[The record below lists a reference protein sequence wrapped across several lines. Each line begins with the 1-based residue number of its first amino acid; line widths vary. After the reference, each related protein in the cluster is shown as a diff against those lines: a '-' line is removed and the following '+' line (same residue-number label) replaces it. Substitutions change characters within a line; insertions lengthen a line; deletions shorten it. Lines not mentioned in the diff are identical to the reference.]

1 MPSSPFHE
9 KPNDPSILRLR
20 TQGLAMLRLLSDTM
34 LRERFV
40 VPGSKQCP
48 SSNRL
53 T

>member
-1 MPSSPFHE
+1 
-9 KPNDPSILRLR
+9 
-20 TQGLAMLRLLSDTM
+20 MLRLLSDTM

-40 VPGSKQCP
+40 VPESKQCP

>member
-1 MPSSPFHE
+1 
-9 KPNDPSILRLR
+9 
-20 TQGLAMLRLLSDTM
+20 MLRPLSDTM

-40 VPGSKQCP
+40 VLGSNRNP